1 MTQLLDVIYK
11 GGAFFPLTPLE
22 GIAEG
27 DQVKIRVLNLIP
39 ANSASHEEDPTTL
52 ERAVTRL
59 TNRTPEEIAAT
70 RARLFAAMKPPA
82 PLLPGQTLEDVIS
95 GQWPG
100 DETDEEIRRA
110 LEKLS

>member
-39 ANSASHEEDPTTL
+39 ANTEPEEDPTSL
-52 ERAVTRL
+52 ERAITRL

-70 RARLFAAMKPPA
+70 RARLYSMMKPPA
-82 PLLPGQTLEDVIS
+82 SLPPGQR
-95 GQWPG
+95 P
-100 DETDEEIRRA
+100 
-110 LEKLS
+110 K